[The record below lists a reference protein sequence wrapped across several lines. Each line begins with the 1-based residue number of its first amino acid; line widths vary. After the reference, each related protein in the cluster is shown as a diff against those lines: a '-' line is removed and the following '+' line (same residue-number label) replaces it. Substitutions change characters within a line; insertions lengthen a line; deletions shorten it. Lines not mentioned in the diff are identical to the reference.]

1 MSKFIE
7 KSQQLS
13 PDIIERFRL
22 ALAQGKWPD
31 GQTVTDSQKDILTQA
46 IIVYD
51 AAHKADGQ
59 RIGELE
65 GECASKGA
73 ELNSAKKRHD
83 KQDDKE
89 SLIKWQ

>member
-13 PDIIERFRL
+13 PDIIERFRI

-65 GECASKGA
+65 GECESKGA
-73 ELNSAKKRHD
+73 ELNSAKKRHE

>member
-1 MSKFIE
+1 MSEFIE

-13 PDIIERFRL
+13 PDIIERFRI

-31 GQTVTDSQKDILTQA
+31 GQTVTSSQKDILTQT

-65 GECASKGA
+65 GECASKGT
-73 ELNSAKKRHD
+73 ESNSAKKRHE

>member
-1 MSKFIE
+1 MSEFIE

-65 GECASKGA
+65 GECASKG
-73 ELNSAKKRHD
+73 EESNSAKKRDEKH
-83 KQDDKE
+83 DDKE

>member
-1 MSKFIE
+1 MSEFIE

-31 GQTVTDSQKDILTQA
+31 GQTVTDSQKEILTQA

-65 GECASKGA
+65 GECASKSS
-73 ELNSAKKRHD
+73 ESNSAKKSD
-83 KQDDKE
+83 GKQDDKE

>member
-1 MSKFIE
+1 MSEFIE

-31 GQTVTDSQKDILTQA
+31 GQAVTDSQKDIMTQA

-65 GECASKGA
+65 GECASKST
-73 ELNSAKKRHD
+73 ESNSAKESDR
-83 KQDDKE
+83 KQDDTE
-89 SLIKWQ
+89 SMIKWQ

>member
-1 MSKFIE
+1 MSEFIE

-13 PDIIERFRL
+13 PDIIERFRI

-51 AAHKADGQ
+51 AAHKSDGQ

-73 ELNSAKKRHD
+73 QSNRAKKRPE
-83 KQDDKE
+83 KKGDKE

>member
-1 MSKFIE
+1 MSEFIE

-31 GQTVTDSQKDILTQA
+31 GQAVTDNQKDILTQA

-51 AAHKADGQ
+51 AVHKADGQ

-65 GECASKGA
+65 GECASKSKK
-73 ELNSAKKRHD
+73 LNSAKKRD
-83 KQDDKE
+83 EKPADKE

>member
-1 MSKFIE
+1 MSEFIE

-22 ALAQGKWPD
+22 ALAQGRWPD
-31 GQTVTDSQKDILTQA
+31 GQTVTDSQKNILIQA

-65 GECASKGA
+65 GECASKST
-73 ELNSAKKRHD
+73 ESNNAKKRD
-83 KQDDKE
+83 EKQDDKE

>member
-1 MSKFIE
+1 MSEFIE

-65 GECASKGA
+65 GECASKST
-73 ELNSAKKRHD
+73 ESNSAKKSD
-83 KQDDKE
+83 GKQDDKE

>member
-1 MSKFIE
+1 MSEFIE

-13 PDIIERFRL
+13 PHIIERFRL
-22 ALAQGKWPD
+22 ALAQGRWPD
-31 GQTVTDSQKDILTQA
+31 GQTVTDSQKDILIQA

-65 GECASKGA
+65 GECASKST
-73 ELNSAKKRHD
+73 ESNNAKKRD
-83 KQDDKE
+83 EKQDDKE
-89 SLIKWQ
+89 SLINWQ

>member
-1 MSKFIE
+1 MSEFIE

-73 ELNSAKKRHD
+73 GSNSAKKSD
-83 KQDDKE
+83 GKQDDKE

>member
-1 MSKFIE
+1 MSEFIK

-22 ALAQGKWPD
+22 ALAQGKWPE

-51 AAHKADGQ
+51 ATHKADGQ

-65 GECASKGA
+65 GECASKST
-73 ELNSAKKRHD
+73 ESNSAMKSDTKHE
-83 KQDDKE
+83 DKE

>member
-1 MSKFIE
+1 MSEFIE
-7 KSQQLS
+7 KRQQLS

-31 GQTVTDSQKDILTQA
+31 GQTVTDSQKKILIQA
-46 IIVYD
+46 IIVY
-51 AAHKADGQ
+51 AATHKADGQ

-65 GECASKGA
+65 GECASKST
-73 ELNSAKKRHD
+73 ESNSAKKSD
-83 KQDDKE
+83 GKQDDKE

>member
-1 MSKFIE
+1 MSEFIE

-13 PDIIERFRL
+13 PDIIERFRT

-73 ELNSAKKRHD
+73 ESNSAKKRHD

>member
-1 MSKFIE
+1 MSEFIE

-31 GQTVTDSQKDILTQA
+31 GQTVTDSQKDTLIQA

-65 GECASKGA
+65 GECASKTT
-73 ELNSAKKRHD
+73 ELNNAKKRD
-83 KQDDKE
+83 EKQDDKE

>member
-1 MSKFIE
+1 MSEFIE

-31 GQTVTDSQKDILTQA
+31 GQIVTDSQKDILTQA

-51 AAHKADGQ
+51 AAHKAEGE

-65 GECASKGA
+65 DGCASKSS
-73 ELNSAKKRHD
+73 ESNSAKKRD
-83 KQDDKE
+83 EKQDDKE

>member
-1 MSKFIE
+1 MSEFIE

-31 GQTVTDSQKDILTQA
+31 GQTVTDSQKEILTQA

-65 GECASKGA
+65 GECASKST
-73 ELNSAKKRHD
+73 ESNSAKKSD
-83 KQDDKE
+83 GKQDDKE

>member
-13 PDIIERFRL
+13 PDIIERFRI

-73 ELNSAKKRHD
+73 ELNSAKKRHE

>member
-1 MSKFIE
+1 MSEFIE

-31 GQTVTDSQKDILTQA
+31 GQTVTDSQKEILTQA

-65 GECASKGA
+65 GECASKST
-73 ELNSAKKRHD
+73 ESNSAKKRD
-83 KQDDKE
+83 EKQDDKE

>member
-1 MSKFIE
+1 MSEFIE

-13 PDIIERFRL
+13 PDMIERFRL

-31 GQTVTDSQKDILTQA
+31 GQTVTASQKDILTQA

-51 AAHKADGQ
+51 AAHTADGQ

-65 GECASKGA
+65 GECASK
-73 ELNSAKKRHD
+73 SAGS
-83 KQDDKE
+83 E
-89 SLIKWQ
+89 STASSEKDQGNIESPIKWQ

>member
-1 MSKFIE
+1 MSEFIE

-51 AAHKADGQ
+51 AANKADGQ

-65 GECASKGA
+65 GECASKSK
-73 ELNSAKKRHD
+73 ELNSAKKRAE

>member
-1 MSKFIE
+1 MSEFIE

-51 AAHKADGQ
+51 ATHKADGQ

-65 GECASKGA
+65 GECASKST
-73 ELNSAKKRHD
+73 ESNSAKKSD
-83 KQDDKE
+83 GKQDDKE

>member
-1 MSKFIE
+1 MSEFIE

-31 GQTVTDSQKDILTQA
+31 GQTVTDSQKEILTQA

-65 GECASKGA
+65 GECASKST
-73 ELNSAKKRHD
+73 ESNSAKKSD
-83 KQDDKE
+83 TKQEDKE